1 MNAHAGHRTV
11 SGHEVG
17 TTSGAGGNVTAVRTS
32 RGHHVYLMR
41 VRLFCLI
48 LTARDEIC
56 EDYRAARVWEG
67 GAA

>member
-1 MNAHAGHRTV
+1 
-11 SGHEVG
+11 
-17 TTSGAGGNVTAVRTS
+17 VTAVRTS

-67 GAA
+67 GAV